1 MWDPIQEMIDKIG
14 EFLFGVFRGGTE
26 SFLNMIADL
35 FQKSVSTVRTNVSE
49 TPTEFS
55 QLIVDN
61 LRTISDTAILPVAG
75 LLLTYIFCYELYQMV
90 TEKNKGGDFETGQ
103 LLFLI
108 IKTSGMILLVSNSF
122 DITLAVFDLGKWITD
137 KVPNSTLVIPQS
149 VTSNILGSIPDGD
162 IGYAISMWL
171 VSGIALIII
180 LIMSG
185 IIYLVAWSRIV
196 TILLYI
202 SVAPLPFATF
212 LNGEWIGTVGQ
223 TYVKNLMALML
234 QGYFMLVCL
243 IVYAGLLEKASV
255 LIASEGN
262 GLYALVLMVVSMGIL
277 VVTLTRTHSVAKSVM
292 GVF

>member
-1 MWDPIQEMIDKIG
+1 
-14 EFLFGVFRGGTE
+14 
-26 SFLNMIADL
+26 
-35 FQKSVSTVRTNVSE
+35 
-49 TPTEFS
+49 
-55 QLIVDN
+55 
-61 LRTISDTAILPVAG
+61 
-75 LLLTYIFCYELYQMV
+75 
-90 TEKNKGGDFETGQ
+90 
-103 LLFLI
+103 
-108 IKTSGMILLVSNSF
+108 
-122 DITLAVFDLGKWITD
+122 
-137 KVPNSTLVIPQS
+137 VPDSTLVIPQS
-149 VTSNILGSIPDGD
+149 VTANILDSIPEGD

-185 IIYLVAWSRIV
+185 ITFLVAWSRIV

-212 LNGEWIGTVGQ
+212 LNGDWIGTVGQ
-223 TYVKNLMALML
+223 TYVKNLIALML

-243 IVYAGLLEKASV
+243 IVYAGLLEKTSA
-255 LIASEGN
+255 LITTEGN